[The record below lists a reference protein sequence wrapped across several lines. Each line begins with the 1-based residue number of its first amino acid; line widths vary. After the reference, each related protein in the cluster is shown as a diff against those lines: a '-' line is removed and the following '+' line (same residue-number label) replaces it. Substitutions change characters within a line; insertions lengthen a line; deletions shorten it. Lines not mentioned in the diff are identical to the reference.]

1 MRAVGAVATSPF
13 LYLTWFGELP
23 GKSCCFQNLN
33 TSCVADVCFL
43 LSELFF
49 ILLAK
54 FYASQKM
61 ELFLENRAWRM
72 LGHVPL
78 LCPPQ
83 MDVSGYHT
91 KAGLTETCKAADTNQ
106 LLPGLSTCKLW
117 ICPLK
122 PTFPFPTLVLLFW
135 AFL

>member
-43 LSELFF
+43 LFELFF

-61 ELFLENRAWRM
+61 ELFPYL
-72 LGHVPL
+72 LSVPS
-78 LCPPQ
+78 CNP
-83 MDVSGYHT
+83 SFRS
-91 KAGLTETCKAADTNQ
+91 KAKSEG
-106 LLPGLSTCKLW
+106 
-117 ICPLK
+117 
-122 PTFPFPTLVLLFW
+122 
-135 AFL
+135 